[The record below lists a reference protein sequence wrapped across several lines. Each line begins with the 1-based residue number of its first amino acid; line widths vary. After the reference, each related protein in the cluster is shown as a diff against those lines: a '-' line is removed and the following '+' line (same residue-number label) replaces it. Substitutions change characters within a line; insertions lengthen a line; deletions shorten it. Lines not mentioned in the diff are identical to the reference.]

1 MNVNLLNLF
10 YFFLLTEFVYR
21 SKVASVYNDKQ
32 RKIEMNLRL
41 KYNSSEILEPVMRP
55 MFTMSEEKML
65 SSEFDH
71 PNQLSFKF
79 REKLLTHAVETRN
92 HNNFQRK
99 IRNLVNK
106 STTLD
111 CVSCFGNGSSKTDS
125 DCYLGL
131 S

>member
-1 MNVNLLNLF
+1 MNVNVLNLL

-65 SSEFDH
+65 SSEFGY

-92 HNNFQRK
+92 HNIFQRK

-106 STTLD
+106 STILD
-111 CVSCFGNGSSKTDS
+111 CVSCFGNGSSKADN